1 MPPIRAADFGG
12 VEKWWEL
19 QYNNTMKKIDRVHD
33 KMFTNVFGKVDNA
46 RALLKK
52 VLPEEIKKRIDS
64 GMRKDL
70 PKILKISYF
79 FSSTYPR
86 QKTSAGIN

>member
-1 MPPIRAADFGG
+1 MPPIRAADFCG

-19 QYNNTMKKIDRVHD
+19 HYNNTMKKIDRVHD

-52 VLPEEIKKRIDS
+52 VLPEKIKKRID
-64 GMRKDL
+64 
-70 PKILKISYF
+70 F
-79 FSSTYPR
+79 TFPR
-86 QKTSAGIN
+86 QRTSAGIN